1 LLLRVELSEWLAT
14 CFKIGHLPIAP
25 GTWGSL
31 AAVIGWWLWLQYL
44 DPLVFIVLIITIF
57 TIGVFATNIIIDHT
71 GEKDPSRVVI
81 DEVAGQWLGLLMLP
95 DGALYIAGAFILF
108 RFLDILKPWP
118 IRQLEQFP
126 KGWGVMLDD
135 MLAGLLTLGL
145 IQGVSR
151 LLV

>member
-1 LLLRVELSEWLAT
+1 MLRVELSEWLAT

-57 TIGVFATNIIIDHT
+57 IIGVFATNIIIDHT
-71 GEKDPSRVVI
+71 GEKDPSRIVI
-81 DEVAGQWLGLLMLP
+81 DEVAGQWLGLLVLP
-95 DGALYIAGAFILF
+95 DGALYIAAAFISF
-108 RFLDILKPWP
+108 RLLDIIKPWP
-118 IRQLEQFP
+118 IRHLEKFP

-135 MLAGLLTLGL
+135 MLAGILTLGL
-145 IQGVSR
+145 IQGYSR
-151 LLV
+151 LVV

>member
-1 LLLRVELSEWLAT
+1 MLRVELSEWLVT

-44 DPLVFIVLIITIF
+44 DPLVFIVFIFTIF
-57 TIGVFATNIIIDHT
+57 TIGVFAANIIIDHT

-81 DEVAGQWLGLLMLP
+81 DEAAGQWLGLLILA
-95 DGALYIAGAFILF
+95 DGTLYIAGAFVLF

-118 IRQLEQFP
+118 IRQLERFP

-135 MLAGLLTLGL
+135 MLAGLMTLGL

>member
-1 LLLRVELSEWLAT
+1 MLRVELSEWLAT

-31 AAVIGWWLWLQYL
+31 AAIIGWWLWLQYF
-44 DPLVFIVLIITIF
+44 DPLVFIILIITIF
-57 TIGVFATNIIIDHT
+57 TIGVFAINIIIDHT

-81 DEVAGQWLGLLMLP
+81 DEVSGQWLGLLMLP
-95 DGALYIAGAFILF
+95 DCTLYIAGAFFLF

>member
-1 LLLRVELSEWLAT
+1 MLRVELSEWLAT

-57 TIGVFATNIIIDHT
+57 IIGVFATNIIIDHT
-71 GEKDPSRVVI
+71 GEKDPSRIVI

-95 DGALYIAGAFILF
+95 DGALYIAAAFILF
-108 RFLDILKPWP
+108 RLLDIIKPWP

-126 KGWGVMLDD
+126 QGWGVMLDD

-145 IQGVSR
+145 IQGFSR

>member
-1 LLLRVELSEWLAT
+1 M
-14 CFKIGHLPIAP
+14 
-25 GTWGSL
+25 

-57 TIGVFATNIIIDHT
+57 IIGVFATNIIIDHT

-81 DEVAGQWLGLLMLP
+81 DEVSGQWLGLLMLP
-95 DGALYIAGAFILF
+95 DGTLYIVGAFILF

-118 IRQLEQFP
+118 IRKLEQFP

-135 MLAGLLTLGL
+135 MLAGLLTLCL

>member
-1 LLLRVELSEWLAT
+1 LLRVELSEWLAT

-57 TIGVFATNIIIDHT
+57 IIGVFATNIIINHT

-81 DEVAGQWLGLLMLP
+81 DEMAGQWLGLLMLP
-95 DGALYIAGAFILF
+95 DGMLYIAGAFILF

-135 MLAGLLTLGL
+135 MLAGLLTLCL

>member
-1 LLLRVELSEWLAT
+1 MLRVELSEWLAT

-31 AAVIGWWLWLQYL
+31 AAVIGWWLWLQYI

-57 TIGVFATNIIIDHT
+57 IIGVFATNIIIDHT

-95 DGALYIAGAFILF
+95 DGMLYIAGAFILF

-118 IRQLEQFP
+118 IRQLEQIP

-145 IQGVSR
+145 IQGFSR
-151 LLV
+151 LSI

>member
-1 LLLRVELSEWLAT
+1 MLRVELSEWLAT

-31 AAVIGWWLWLQYL
+31 AAVIGWWLWLQNL

-57 TIGVFATNIIIDHT
+57 IIGVFATNIIINHT

-81 DEVAGQWLGLLMLP
+81 DEVAGQWLGLFMLP
-95 DGALYIAGAFILF
+95 DGTLYIAGAFILF

-145 IQGVSR
+145 IQGISR
-151 LLV
+151 LLG

>member
-1 LLLRVELSEWLAT
+1 MLRVELSEWLAT

-31 AAVIGWWLWLQYL
+31 AAVIGWWLWLQYI

-57 TIGVFATNIIIDHT
+57 IIGVFATNIIIDHN
-71 GEKDPSRVVI
+71 GEKDPSRIVI

-95 DGALYIAGAFILF
+95 DDRLYIAGAFILF
-108 RFLDILKPWP
+108 RLLDIIKPWP
-118 IRQLEQFP
+118 IRQLEQLP

-145 IQGVSR
+145 IQGVIR

>member
-1 LLLRVELSEWLAT
+1 MLRVELSEWLAT

-81 DEVAGQWLGLLMLP
+81 DEVSGQWLGLLMLP
-95 DGALYIAGAFILF
+95 DGMLYIAGAFILF

>member
-1 LLLRVELSEWLAT
+1 MLRVELSEWLAT

-95 DGALYIAGAFILF
+95 DGTLYIAGAFILF

-118 IRQLEQFP
+118 IRHLEQFP

>member
-1 LLLRVELSEWLAT
+1 LLRVELSEWLAT

-31 AAVIGWWLWLQYL
+31 AAVIGWWLWLQYI

-57 TIGVFATNIIIDHT
+57 IIGVFATNIIIDHT

-95 DGALYIAGAFILF
+95 DGMLYIAGAFILF

-118 IRQLEQFP
+118 IRQLEQIP

-145 IQGVSR
+145 IQGFSR
-151 LLV
+151 LSI

>member
-1 LLLRVELSEWLAT
+1 MLRVELSEWLAT

-31 AAVIGWWLWLQYL
+31 AAVIGWGLWLQYL
-44 DPLVFIVLIITIF
+44 DPLVFIILIISIF
-57 TIGVFATNIIIDHT
+57 IIGVFTTNIIIDHT

-81 DEVAGQWLGLLMLP
+81 DEMAGQWLGLLMLP
-95 DGALYIAGAFILF
+95 DGMLYIAGAFILF

>member
-1 LLLRVELSEWLAT
+1 MLRVELSEWLAT

-57 TIGVFATNIIIDHT
+57 IIGVFATNIIIDHT

-145 IQGVSR
+145 IQGFSR
-151 LLV
+151 LSV

>member
-1 LLLRVELSEWLAT
+1 LLRVELSEWLAT

-57 TIGVFATNIIIDHT
+57 IIGVFATNIIINHT

-81 DEVAGQWLGLLMLP
+81 DEMAGQWLGLLMLP
-95 DGALYIAGAFILF
+95 DGMLYIAGAFILF

>member
-1 LLLRVELSEWLAT
+1 MLRVELSEWLAT

-31 AAVIGWWLWLQYL
+31 VAIIGWWLWLQYL

-57 TIGVFATNIIIDHT
+57 IIGVFATNIIIDHT
-71 GEKDPSRVVI
+71 GEKDPSRVII
-81 DEVAGQWLGLLMLP
+81 DEVAGQWVGLLILP
-95 DGALYIAGAFILF
+95 DGMLYIAGAFLLF

-118 IRQLEQFP
+118 IRQMEQFP

-135 MLAGLLTLGL
+135 TLAGLLTLGL
-145 IQGVSR
+145 IQVVSR
-151 LLV
+151 LLI

>member
-1 LLLRVELSEWLAT
+1 MLRVELSEWLAT

-44 DPLVFIVLIITIF
+44 DPLVFIVIIITIF
-57 TIGVFATNIIIDHT
+57 IIGVFATNIIIDHT

-95 DGALYIAGAFILF
+95 DGMLYIAGAFILF

-118 IRQLEQFP
+118 IRQLEQAP

>member
-1 LLLRVELSEWLAT
+1 MRIELSEWLAT
-14 CFKIGHLPIAP
+14 CFKIGHLPIAS

-31 AAVIGWWLWLQYL
+31 VAVIGWWLWLQYL

-57 TIGVFATNIIIDHT
+57 IIGVFATNIIIDHT
-71 GEKDPSRVVI
+71 GEKDPARVVI
-81 DEVAGQWLGLLMLP
+81 DEVSGQWLGLLMLP
-95 DGALYIAGAFILF
+95 DGTLYIAGAFILF

-118 IRQLEQFP
+118 IRKLEQFP

-135 MLAGLLTLGL
+135 MLAGLLTLCL
-145 IQGVSR
+145 IQGVCR

>member
-1 LLLRVELSEWLAT
+1 MLRVELSEWLAT

-57 TIGVFATNIIIDHT
+57 IIGVFATNIIIDHT
-71 GEKDPSRVVI
+71 GEKDPSRIVI
-81 DEVAGQWLGLLMLP
+81 DEVAGQWLGLLVLP
-95 DGALYIAGAFILF
+95 DGVLYIAAAFILF
-108 RFLDILKPWP
+108 RLLDIIKPWP
-118 IRQLEQFP
+118 IWQLEKFP

-135 MLAGLLTLGL
+135 MLAGSLTLGL
-145 IQGVSR
+145 IQGYSR
-151 LLV
+151 LVV

>member
-1 LLLRVELSEWLAT
+1 LLRVELSEWFAT

-44 DPLVFIVLIITIF
+44 DPLVFIILIITIF
-57 TIGVFATNIIIDHT
+57 TIGVFATNIIIDST

>member
-1 LLLRVELSEWLAT
+1 MLRVELSEWLAT

-57 TIGVFATNIIIDHT
+57 IIGVFATNIIIDHT
-71 GEKDPSRVVI
+71 GEKDPSRIVI
-81 DEVAGQWLGLLMLP
+81 DEVAGQWLGLLVLP
-95 DGALYIAGAFILF
+95 DGALYIAAAFILF
-108 RFLDILKPWP
+108 RLLDIIKPWP
-118 IRQLEQFP
+118 IWQLEKFP

-135 MLAGLLTLGL
+135 MLAGILTLGL
-145 IQGVSR
+145 IQGYSR
-151 LLV
+151 LVV

>member
-1 LLLRVELSEWLAT
+1 MLRIELSEWLAT
-14 CFKIGHLPIAP
+14 CFKIGHLPIAS

-44 DPLVFIVLIITIF
+44 VPLVFIVLIITIF
-57 TIGVFATNIIIDHT
+57 IIGVFATNIIIDHT
-71 GEKDPSRVVI
+71 AEKDPSRVVI

-95 DGALYIAGAFILF
+95 DGTLYIVGAFILF

-126 KGWGVMLDD
+126 KGWGIMLDD

>member
-1 LLLRVELSEWLAT
+1 MLRVELSEWLAT

-81 DEVAGQWLGLLMLP
+81 DEMAGQWLGLLMLP
-95 DGALYIAGAFILF
+95 DGMLYIAGAFILF

-145 IQGVSR
+145 IQGISR
-151 LLV
+151 LLG

>member
-1 LLLRVELSEWLAT
+1 MLRVELSEWLAT

-71 GEKDPSRVVI
+71 GEKDPSRIVI

-118 IRQLEQFP
+118 IRQLEQLP

>member
-1 LLLRVELSEWLAT
+1 MLRVELSEWLAT

-31 AAVIGWWLWLQYL
+31 AAVISWWLWLQYL
-44 DPLVFIVLIITIF
+44 NPLVFIVLIITIF
-57 TIGVFATNIIIDHT
+57 IIGVFATNIIIDHT

-95 DGALYIAGAFILF
+95 DSVLYISGAFILF

-118 IRQLEQFP
+118 IRKLEQFP

-135 MLAGLLTLGL
+135 MLAGLLTLCL